1 MYKKIN
7 SKKRKKMFNP
17 NTPQISYKKNFVGV
31 VLLSVDYIR
40 DM

>member
-1 MYKKIN
+1 
-7 SKKRKKMFNP
+7 MFNP
-17 NTPQISYKKNFVGV
+17 NTPQISYKENFVGV